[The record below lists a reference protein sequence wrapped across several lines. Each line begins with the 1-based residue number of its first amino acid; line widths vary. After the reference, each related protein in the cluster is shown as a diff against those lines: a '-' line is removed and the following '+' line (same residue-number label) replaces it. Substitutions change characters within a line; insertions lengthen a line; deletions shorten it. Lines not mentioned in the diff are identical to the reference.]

1 MHTGNTSMVP
11 DDLSSPFC
19 HDELPQLM
27 SLRTLKAGAV
37 ECYLSAL
44 VLQCSVWL
52 GFRYH
57 PQSGPSPRVAAAA
70 DPAPPEPWRDSG
82 LCQTKD

>member
-27 SLRTLKAGAV
+27 SLRDLEG
-37 ECYLSAL
+37 S
-44 VLQCSVWL
+44 S
-52 GFRYH
+52 R
-57 PQSGPSPRVAAAA
+57 
-70 DPAPPEPWRDSG
+70 
-82 LCQTKD
+82 